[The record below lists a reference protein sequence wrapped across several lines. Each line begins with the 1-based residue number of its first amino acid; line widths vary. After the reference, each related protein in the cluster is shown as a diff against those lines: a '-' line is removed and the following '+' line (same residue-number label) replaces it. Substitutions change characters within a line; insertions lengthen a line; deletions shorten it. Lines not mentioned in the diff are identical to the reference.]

1 MSLKAKLS
9 KSKHKVIG
17 QVTIDGETV
26 NLCRPTN
33 PERLA
38 VLDAAREA
46 GEVSEDNKPLTNE
59 GGLRLI
65 ARFVAAVAYD
75 PATGDRVFDPFDAAD
90 VETVYRAPW
99 LDDVSKPAVAA
110 MHPSIEEVRGNS

>member
-1 MSLKAKLS
+1 MSLKDRLS
-9 KSKHKVIG
+9 KSKHKLIE
-17 QVTIDGETV
+17 QVTIDGERI

-46 GEVSEDNKPLTNE
+46 GEIGEDNKPLTNE

-65 ARFVAAVAYD
+65 ARVVAAVAYD
-75 PATGDRVFDPFDAAD
+75 PETGERVFNPTDSAD
-90 VETVYRAPW
+90 IETVYRAPW
-99 LDDVSKPAVAA
+99 LEDVSKPAIAA
-110 MHPSIEEVRGNS
+110 LHPNLEEVRGNS